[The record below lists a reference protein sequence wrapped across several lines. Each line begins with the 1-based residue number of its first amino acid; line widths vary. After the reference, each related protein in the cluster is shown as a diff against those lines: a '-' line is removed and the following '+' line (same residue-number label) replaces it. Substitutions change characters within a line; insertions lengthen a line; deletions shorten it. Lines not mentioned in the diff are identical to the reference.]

1 MNNNNSNK
9 GSIILPVI
17 ISLFVGI
24 LGTTLVF
31 LNFTTDGE
39 NSIIQNVSKVS
50 ITENSI
56 ADAVEKIYDAVVV
69 IEAYKDGKQ
78 ISTGTG
84 FVYKTNDTIAYI
96 LTNNHV
102 VDGSDDVQIIYS
114 NNSTTKATIVGK
126 ETYSDIA
133 VLSVPQSTILSVAEL
148 GNSEDLR
155 IGDTLFTVG
164 TPLGSK
170 YQGTVTKGILS
181 GKDRLVEV
189 SLSGSVTDYIMRV
202 LQTDAAINPGNSGG
216 PLVNIN
222 GEVIGVN
229 SLKLVE
235 DEIEGMGFAIPI
247 EDALNYAEILEQG
260 KEVERPFLGLEM
272 LDLSNQNYLKYYNI
286 TLTSDVDAGIV
297 ITNVTDNSPAQKAE
311 LEKGDIITKIN
322 DKEVSNIAE
331 FRYELFKYQPG
342 ETITIKY
349 YRNNKAKEAKVTL
362 STRSSE

>member
-1 MNNNNSNK
+1 MQKNNK
-9 GSIILPVI
+9 GTIILPVI
-17 ISLFVGI
+17 ISLFIGA

-31 LNFTTDGE
+31 LNFSSNG
-39 NSIIQNVSKVS
+39 NGSIIQNVNKVT

-56 ADAVEKIYDAVVV
+56 ADAVNKIYDAVVV
-69 IEAYKDGKQ
+69 VEASKEGKQ

-84 FVYKTNDTIAYI
+84 FVYKTKDNVAYI

-102 VDGSDDVQIIYS
+102 IDNSDDINIIYS
-114 NNSTTKATIVGK
+114 DGSNTNAQIVGK

-133 VLSVPQSTILSVAEL
+133 VLQVAKSTILSVAEL
-148 GNSEDLR
+148 GNSKDVK

-164 TPLGSK
+164 TPLGKK

-189 SLSGSVTDYIMRV
+189 SLSGNVTDYIMRV

-222 GEVIGVN
+222 GEVIGIN

-247 EDALNYAEILEQG
+247 EDALNFAEILEQG
-260 KEVERPFLGLEM
+260 KKVKRPFLGVEIIE
-272 LDLSNQNYLKYYNI
+272 LSEKNYLKYYNI
-286 TLTSDVDAGIV
+286 NVSSNVESGVV
-297 ITNVTDNSPAQKAE
+297 IANVSDNSPAKEAG
-311 LEKGDIITKIN
+311 LNKGDVITQIN
-322 DKEVSNIAE
+322 DSKVKSIAE

-342 ETITIKY
+342 EKITIKY
-349 YRNNKAKEAKVTL
+349 YRGNKELSSKITL
-362 STRSSE
+362 GNSND

>member
-1 MNNNNSNK
+1 MNNNNNK

-31 LNFTTDGE
+31 LNFGANGE
-39 NSIIQNVSKVS
+39 NSIIQNVNKVS

-69 IEAYKDGKQ
+69 VEAYKEGKQ

-84 FVYKTNDTIAYI
+84 FVYKTNNTIAYI

-102 VDGSDDVQIIYS
+102 IDGSDEVQIIYS
-114 NNSTTKATIVGK
+114 DNSTCKSTVVGK

-133 VLSVPQSTILSVAEL
+133 VLSVPKSSILSVAEL
-148 GNSEDLR
+148 GNSEDLK

-170 YQGTVTKGILS
+170 YKGTVTKGILS

-189 SLSGSVTDYIMRV
+189 SLSGNITDYIMRV

-222 GEVIGVN
+222 GEVIGIN

-260 KEVERPFLGLEM
+260 KEVQRPFLGLEM
-272 LDLSNQNYLKYYNI
+272 LDLTNQNYLKYYNI
-286 TLTSDVDAGIV
+286 ILSSKIDKGVV
-297 ITNVTDNSPAQKAE
+297 ITNVTEGSPAQKAK

-322 DKEVSNIAE
+322 NTEITNIAE

-342 ETITIKY
+342 ETIKIKY
-349 YRNNKAKEAKVTL
+349 YRNDKATEIEITL
-362 STRSSE
+362 STRPNE